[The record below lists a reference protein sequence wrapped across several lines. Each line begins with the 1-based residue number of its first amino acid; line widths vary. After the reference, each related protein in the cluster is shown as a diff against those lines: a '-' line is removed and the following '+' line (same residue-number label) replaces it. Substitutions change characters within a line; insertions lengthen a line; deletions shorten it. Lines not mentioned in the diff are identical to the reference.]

1 MAQTAFPYANRC
13 PQQGQEG
20 RGKNNIK
27 TQFQENKAL
36 VLGLGF
42 LDLHLVFILL
52 LPNGRK
58 CVNIFSK
65 TFRLRLLF
73 GRFMN
78 AG

>member
-1 MAQTAFPYANRC
+1 MAQTAFPYANRR

-27 TQFQENKAL
+27 MPFHENKAL
-36 VLGLGF
+36 VWGLGLR
-42 LDLHLVFILL
+42 DPHLVFILL

-58 CVNIFSK
+58 CVNISK

-73 GRFMN
+73 GRFIN